1 MSRLALFRSLHLVW
15 AVPGVTV
22 PIFLAAADGGHPP
35 PIAYLPLALLVWL
48 AGHAVLA
55 LAQHFVERGV
65 DEARA
70 AGRDA
75 SVWPWYVVLTLV
87 AAGLASA
94 LALLIIGRYL
104 FERNAVGTF
113 QLVVLGW
120 MLLHLP
126 CFAGTALRRAWARWY
141 AATLALA
148 WAALMLWQIADHL
161 RRGSRVD
168 AWEWGLAIVVVG
180 GFGLLAW
187 LLVAG
192 AGSRTYFGRG
202 DDPVSTQPTG

>member
-1 MSRLALFRSLHLVW
+1 MTRLALFRSLHLGW

-87 AAGLASA
+87 ASGLASA
-94 LALLIIGRYL
+94 LALLIVGRYV
-104 FERNAVGTF
+104 FERDAVGTF
-113 QLVVLGW
+113 QLLVLGW
-120 MLLHLP
+120 MALHVP
-126 CFAGTALRRAWARWY
+126 CFLGVALRRAWARWY
-141 AATLALA
+141 AATVALA
-148 WAALMLWQIADHL
+148 WAALALWQIADHL
-161 RRGSRVD
+161 RRGSLVE
-168 AWEWGLAIVVVG
+168 AWKWPAAVAVFA
-180 GFGLLAW
+180 GFATLTWLLA
-187 LLVAG
+187 VG
-192 AGSRTYFGRG
+192 TGSRCYFGSSPATRRSG
-202 DDPVSTQPTG
+202 